1 LHSILESYEQHACGA
16 MDMKRHQ
23 HLLSLVLGLAT
34 LGILATSPARYAQ
47 AAGEAP
53 VTVTATPL
61 TQPTVCTGVFTAHE
75 LEHTT
80 TTADGVIRMYEANG
94 SGLAIGDLDNDGD
107 LDLVLGSEAGPNSIF
122 WNEGGLRFR
131 KAEHG
136 PGLTRAITIVDV
148 DADGWRDLVLTR
160 NTGAINYWRNLG
172 DGSFSQA
179 VLPGVAFPAYTLN
192 WGDVNRDGDLDL
204 VTASYDAGLL
214 TDLGNNFL
222 LNGGGGVVVYEQRN
236 GRFIPTKLANE
247 AQGLAL
253 LVADLNEDG
262 RPDVWV
268 GNDFHMPDR
277 LWLQQPAA
285 DGKPGWQ
292 LVQPFAVTSNSTMGV
307 DWGDLRNNGALALFT
322 SDMNPYD
329 ISVETLS
336 AWLPVMATLEE
347 TNAPNDPQR
356 TANMLQLRGQDGT
369 WRNEAARAGVEAT
382 GWSWSGKFGDLDN
395 DGWLDLY
402 VVNGMIEVR
411 MFKHL
416 PNHELVEENQ
426 VFRNNGSGRFTPMPA
441 WGLNSTLSGRSMGM
455 ADFDGD
461 GDVEIVVNNLRGPA
475 MLYENGLCGDSLQVE
490 LYWPGVH
497 NRDAI
502 GAQVILHTS
511 AGVLRR
517 DVRAASG
524 YLTGDAARLHF
535 GLPAGATV
543 ERLEIH
549 WPDGARSMVDQLAA
563 HSLLS
568 IER

>member
-1 LHSILESYEQHACGA
+1 
-16 MDMKRHQ
+16 MKRHCYPIR
-23 HLLSLVLGLAT
+23 LFLGLAA
-34 LGILATSPARYAQ
+34 LCILAPEPALYAQ
-47 AAGEAP
+47 AVGDVP
-53 VTVTATPL
+53 VTVTTMPL
-61 TQPTVCTGVFTAHE
+61 TQPAACAGAFVGHE
-75 LEHTT
+75 LDHTT

-107 LDLVLGSEAGPNSIF
+107 LDLVLGSETGPNSLL

-131 KAEHG
+131 KQEHG

-160 NTGAINYWRNLG
+160 NTGVINYWRNTG
-172 DGSFSQA
+172 NETFVQE
-179 VLPGVAFPAYTLN
+179 VLPGVALPAYALG
-192 WGDVNRDGDLDL
+192 WGDLDLDSDLDL

-222 LNGGGGVVVYEQRN
+222 LNGGGGVVVYENRN
-236 GRFIPTKLANE
+236 GRFVPTKLANE

-253 LVADLNEDG
+253 ALTDFNADG

-285 DGKPGWQ
+285 DGKLGWQ
-292 LVQPFAVTSNSTMGV
+292 LVQPFVVTSNSTMSV
-307 DWGDLRNNGALALFT
+307 DWGNIGNNGELALFT

-356 TANMLQLRGQDGT
+356 TANMLQLRSQDGV

-382 GWSWSGKFGDLDN
+382 GWSWAGRFGDLDN

-402 VVNGMIEVR
+402 VVNGMIEAR

-426 VFRNNGSGRFTPMPA
+426 VFRNDGSGRFVPMPA

-461 GDVEIVVNNLRGPA
+461 GDLEIVVNNLRGPA
-475 MLYENGLCGDSLQVE
+475 MLYENGLCGDGLQVE
-490 LYWPGVH
+490 LQWSSVQ

-502 GAQVILHTS
+502 GAQVILHTG
-511 AGVLRR
+511 AGMLHR

-535 GLPAGATV
+535 GLPGGATV

-549 WPDGARSMVDQLAA
+549 WPDGASSVVGEGTPNTLMRIS
-563 HSLLS
+563 
-568 IER
+568 R

>member
-1 LHSILESYEQHACGA
+1 MNRQWSLDY
-16 MDMKRHQ
+16 
-23 HLLSLVLGLAT
+23 LLLLLAVLGSAAVSRSLV
-34 LGILATSPARYAQ
+34 AQ
-47 AAGEAP
+47 AAGSVP
-53 VTVTATPL
+53 VTVTAMPL
-61 TQPTVCTGVFTAHE
+61 AQPASCTGGFVAHPM
-75 LEHTT
+75 EHIT
-80 TTADGVIRMYEANG
+80 TTADGMIRMYQANG
-94 SGLAIGDLDNDGD
+94 AGLAIGDLDNDGD
-107 LDLVLGSEAGPNSIF
+107 LDLVLGSEAGPNSIL
-122 WNEGGLRFR
+122 WNEDGLNFR
-131 KAEHG
+131 KQAHG
-136 PGLTRAITIVDV
+136 AGPTRAITLVDV

-160 NTGAINYWRNLG
+160 NTGAINYWRNQG
-172 DGSFSQA
+172 DGSFVQE
-179 VLPGVAFPAYTLN
+179 VLPGVALPAYTLN
-192 WGDVNRDGDLDL
+192 WGDLDLDGDLDL

-222 LNGGGGVVVYEQRN
+222 LNGGGGVVVYENRQ

-253 LVADLNEDG
+253 LVADLNND
-262 RPDVWV
+262 RQPDVWV

-277 LWLQQPAA
+277 LWLQQPVGE
-285 DGKPGWQ
+285 GKLAWQ
-292 LVQPFAVTSNSTMGV
+292 PVQPFAVTSNSTMSV
-307 DWGDLRNNGALALFT
+307 DWGDIRNTGQLALFT

-329 ISVETLS
+329 ISVATLS

-356 TANMLQLRGQDGT
+356 TANMLQVQGADGI

-382 GWSWSGKFGDLDN
+382 GWSWAGKFGDLDN

-402 VVNGMIEVR
+402 IVNGMIEAR

-416 PNHELVEENQ
+416 PDHELVEENQ
-426 VFRNNGSGRFTPMPA
+426 VFRNNGAGRFVPMPA

-461 GDVEIVVNNLRGPA
+461 GDLEIVVNNLRGPA
-475 MLYENGLCGDSLQVE
+475 MLYENQLCGDSLQVE
-490 LYWPGVH
+490 LQWPAVQ

-502 GAQVILHTS
+502 GAQVILQTS

-535 GLPAGATV
+535 GLPGGATV
-543 ERLEIH
+543 EQLEIH
-549 WPDGARSMVDQLAA
+549 WPDGATSTVEEVALNA
-563 HSLLS
+563 LLV
-568 IER
+568 IGR